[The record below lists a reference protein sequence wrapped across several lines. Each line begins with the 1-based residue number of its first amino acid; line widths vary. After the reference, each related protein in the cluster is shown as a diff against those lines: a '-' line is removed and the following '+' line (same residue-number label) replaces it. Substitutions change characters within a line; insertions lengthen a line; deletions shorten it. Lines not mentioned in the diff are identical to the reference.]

1 MSDRPQNR
9 FAYATLIDLGFDP
22 ENPEVLLELG
32 MERPVDW
39 DAADEAGDII
49 CRRLDFVLAV
59 AHVEAAGEPVGIH
72 VTYHRVVRDYDLH
85 DGLYVYVLAL
95 RPTRDRRGRECDR
108 IALET
113 AVGEARRL
121 RGRSWCAD
129 IGEIRIA
136 WRHAP
141 DDVIRL
147 GNGSYEPETPCG
159 EQPVATDDEIARMC
173 ADFDAFCDDLDPA
186 SSLGIPLG
194 DDDIEEVLELALY
207 ESRRRPPPPP
217 GAADRNG
224 SPAFL

>member
-1 MSDRPQNR
+1 MSERPKNR

-22 ENPEVLLELG
+22 ANPEILLELG

-39 DAADEAGDII
+39 DAADEAGAVI
-49 CRRLDFVLAV
+49 CKRLDFVLTV

-72 VTYHRVVRDYDLH
+72 VTYDRVVRDYGPYGH
-85 DGLYVYVLAL
+85 LYVYVLAL
-95 RPTRDRRGRECDR
+95 RPTRDRQGRDCDR

-113 AVGEARRL
+113 VVGEAQRL

-141 DDVIRL
+141 ADVIRL
-147 GNGSYEPETPCG
+147 ENGSYEPETGGG
-159 EQPVATDDEIARMC
+159 EKPTATDDEIARMC

-186 SSLGIPLG
+186 SSDGISLG
-194 DDDIEEVLELALY
+194 DEDIEEVLELAPY

-217 GAADRNG
+217 GAAARCGD
-224 SPAFL
+224 PAFL